1 MTDPVKTPVDH
12 DIAVR
17 LRTRWQWQWTIPL
30 VLLEAFNAV
39 RAAVNGR
46 WGLVVFYGV
55 LTFVVV
61 GIGAM
66 VLNSRRRV
74 LVLTRDRLQFDFAT
88 LTGWLPWNLLGPA
101 RIEGRGFRRRVV
113 IPFTDPGQVGV

>member
-1 MTDPVKTPVDH
+1 MTDPMTTPVDH
-12 DIAVR
+12 DIPAR
-17 LRTRWQWQWTIPL
+17 LRTRWQWMIP
-30 VLLEAFNAV
+30 VVVLEAFNGA

-46 WGLVVFYGV
+46 WGLVVFYGA
-55 LTFVVV
+55 LTFVFV

-66 VLNSRRRV
+66 VLNGRRRV

-101 RIEGRGFRRRVV
+101 R
-113 IPFTDPGQVGV
+113 